1 MYRTFDGIEAVARI
15 EEEDI
20 DTVNDKHQQN

>member
-20 DTVNDKHQQN
+20 DSINDKHQQN

>member
-15 EEEDI
+15 DEEDI
-20 DTVNDKHQQN
+20 DNTDNAHQQN